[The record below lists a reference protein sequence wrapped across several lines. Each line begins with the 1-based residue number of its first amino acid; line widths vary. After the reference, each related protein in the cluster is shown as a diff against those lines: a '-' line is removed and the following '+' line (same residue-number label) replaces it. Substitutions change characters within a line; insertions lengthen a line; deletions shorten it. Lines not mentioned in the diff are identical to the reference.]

1 MALYS
6 RITNSNVGPNPLR
19 EYNLIFECYKPRYFK
34 GYSGFSVDFDINT
47 RTLNI
52 RWKNSDLPGIYNT
65 LTGYHFLYIPIDVEM
80 FDFIR
85 TKYNLLPSETI
96 TVNIGNKE
104 DYNGTN
110 FDIMC
115 RYKIMVLLVGEI
127 GSDDIEN
134 DISIKTIHN
143 VKFNFPDTTVFVRDY
158 YSKHIKVHRSFDRNC
173 DSFLRNYTTCFK
185 LVCDS
190 NIRFENCKFVNNG
203 YDQIL
208 FGVNM
213 RSLLQ
218 KMKEGL
224 AIWALDFYELLPVT
238 DEKNYVCQSLL
249 DGNNIF
255 GGSHQK
261 NRDVLLDLWVHFDFN
276 YDEIRSE
283 EKRMVEALNN
293 NQVLQKFTKLYTNN
307 RVFLN
312 SNLGL
317 YQAIRWSYEDAFTG
331 LKYIY

>member
-1 MALYS
+1 MAALYS
-6 RITNSNVGPNPLR
+6 RITNTNIPIKQDYLR

-34 GYSGFSVDFDINT
+34 GYSGFSVNFDLES

-52 RWKNSDLPGIYNT
+52 RWCGTDLPGIYNH
-65 LTGYHFLYIPIDVEM
+65 LNGYHFLYIPIEVEI

-85 TKYNLLPSETI
+85 TKYNLPSSETI
-96 TVNIGNKE
+96 TVNIGDVE
-104 DYNGTN
+104 DYNIN

-115 RYKIMVLLVGEI
+115 RYKIMVLLVGDV
-127 GSDDIEN
+127 GPDIEN
-134 DISIKTIHN
+134 GVPIKTIHN
-143 VKFNFPDTTVFVRDY
+143 VTFNFPDTIFVKEY
-158 YSKHIKVHRSFDRNC
+158 YNKNIKVHRPFDRNC
-173 DSFLRNYTTCFK
+173 DCFLRNYTTCFK

-190 NIRFENCKFVNNG
+190 NIRFENCKFEQNG

-213 RSLLQ
+213 KSLLQ

-249 DGNNIF
+249 DGNNII
-255 GGSHQK
+255 GGSHQG
-261 NRDVLLDLWVHFDFN
+261 NRDILLDLWVRFNFN

-283 EKRMVEALNN
+283 EKRILEALNN
-293 NQVLQKFTKLYTNN
+293 NPVLRKFTTLYSNN
-307 RVFLN
+307 RVFLD

-317 YQAIRWSYEDAFTG
+317 YHVFKWSYDDKFTG